1 MIDLLK
7 IICVDIYISLDMTTS
22 SGTPLHLCYLQ
33 LFALLLLLLHLLLNC
48 ILPPPPCSP
57 PPSPTPQMLFF
68 TSTSSTFCFNYSSS
82 CPCFT
87 GFIIS
92 YRYLAMNSQIVNSLE
107 ILLGCLT
114 PPSVSASTSPPPIM
128 ITFIVKFNRILS
140 FQSCNLN
147 QEYLLL

>member
-1 MIDLLK
+1 
-7 IICVDIYISLDMTTS
+7 MTTS

-48 ILPPPPCSP
+48 ILPPLPCSP

-68 TSTSSTFCFNYSSS
+68 TSTSSTFCFSYSSS

-114 PPSVSASTSPPPIM
+114 PPSVSASTSPPPM
-128 ITFIVKFNRILS
+128 IVTFKVTSPPPNNGQLTVSESSLYAAQFISIL
-140 FQSCNLN
+140 
-147 QEYLLL
+147 

>member
-1 MIDLLK
+1 
-7 IICVDIYISLDMTTS
+7 MTTS

-33 LFALLLLLLHLLLNC
+33 LFALLLHLLLNC
-48 ILPPPPCSP
+48 ILPPLPCSP

-68 TSTSSTFCFNYSSS
+68 TSSTFCFSYSSS

-114 PPSVSASTSPPPIM
+114 PPSVSASTSPPPM
-128 ITFIVKFNRILS
+128 IVTFKVTSPPPNNGQLTVSESSLYAAQFISIL
-140 FQSCNLN
+140 
-147 QEYLLL
+147 

>member
-1 MIDLLK
+1 
-7 IICVDIYISLDMTTS
+7 MTTS
-22 SGTPLHLCYLQ
+22 SGTPLHLCYIQ
-33 LFALLLLLLHLLLNC
+33 LFALLHLLLNC
-48 ILPPPPCSP
+48 ILPPLPCSP

-114 PPSVSASTSPPPIM
+114 PPSVSASTSPPPM
-128 ITFIVKFNRILS
+128 IVTFKVTSPPPNNGQLTVSESISL
-140 FQSCNLN
+140 
-147 QEYLLL
+147 YAA

>member
-1 MIDLLK
+1 
-7 IICVDIYISLDMTTS
+7 MTTS

-33 LFALLLLLLHLLLNC
+33 LFALLLLLLHPLLNC
-48 ILPPPPCSP
+48 ILPPLPCSP

-68 TSTSSTFCFNYSSS
+68 TSTSSTFCFSYSSS

-114 PPSVSASTSPPPIM
+114 PPSVSASTSPPPM
-128 ITFIVKFNRILS
+128 IVTFKVTSPPPNNGQLTVSESSLYAAQFISIL
-140 FQSCNLN
+140 
-147 QEYLLL
+147 